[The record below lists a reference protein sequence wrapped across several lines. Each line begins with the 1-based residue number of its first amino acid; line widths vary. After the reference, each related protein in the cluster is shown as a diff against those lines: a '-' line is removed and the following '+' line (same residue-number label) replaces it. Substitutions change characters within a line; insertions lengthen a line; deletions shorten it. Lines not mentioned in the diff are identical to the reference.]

1 MGAKARCKSG
11 ANMQKCLRR
20 SEMHYDGQREVN
32 VISKKCFVG
41 GRVQGVFYRATVA
54 QRAREVGIRGYAK
67 NLPDGRVEVLAVG
80 DAEVV
85 QTFIEWLWIGSSAS
99 KVTSVDASDVALQSH
114 EHPKSFT
121 TG

>member
-1 MGAKARCKSG
+1 MICR
-11 ANMQKCLRR
+11 KCL
-20 SEMHYDGQREVN
+20 
-32 VISKKCFVG
+32 VG
-41 GRVQGVFYRATVA
+41 GRVQGVFYRATAA
-54 QRAREVGIRGYAK
+54 QRARELGVRGHAK

-85 QTFIEWLWIGSSAS
+85 NTFIEWLWTGSSAS
-99 KVTSVDASDVALQSH
+99 KVTSVDATDIALQPH